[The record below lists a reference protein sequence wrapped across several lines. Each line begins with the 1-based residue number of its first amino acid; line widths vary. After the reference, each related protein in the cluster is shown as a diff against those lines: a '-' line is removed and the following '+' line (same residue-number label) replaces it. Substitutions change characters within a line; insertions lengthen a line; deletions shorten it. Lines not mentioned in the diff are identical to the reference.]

1 VKDPTPTGRKSSVIY
16 VLSCLDCIFEYFG
29 MTGNH
34 ATLRE
39 EQHRNDV
46 ISFHNKREK
55 LGFDLW
61 SSREEIEEAL
71 KMEEERK

>member
-1 VKDPTPTGRKSSVIY
+1 
-16 VLSCLDCIFEYFG
+16 